1 MKKLKEYNE
10 YPNPL
15 QFATGFLVMVSP
27 AVAIA
32 TVLIM
37 FS

>member
-15 QFATGFLVMVSP
+15 QFAAGFLVMILPSLV
-27 AVAIA
+27 IA
-32 TVLIM
+32 SALII